1 MLFESQPRGNSH
13 AVPRREQDAV
23 ESGASVQHKQTPNT
37 QKGLQ
42 HVAIKAQVDKSNRAH
57 DG

>member
-23 ESGASVQHKQTPNT
+23 ECGVSVQHKQTP
-37 QKGLQ
+37 Q
-42 HVAIKAQVDKSNRAH
+42 HTEGTTTCGYQSAS
-57 DG
+57 

>member
-23 ESGASVQHKQTPNT
+23 EGGVSVQHKQHA
-37 QKGLQ
+37 Q
-42 HVAIKAQVDKSNRAH
+42 HIEGRQHAA
-57 DG
+57 